1 MRYLALLFVPL
12 MLLMTQACEEK
23 IEKPEI
29 TAVKFLT
36 EVYIKR
42 NASGAIKLTHGNLK
56 RRMEKN
62 YAINSMQR
70 NVLRVQMDTVK
81 KIRIVNVD
89 MDFFRLNRHDVK
101 ASYQLIGTRN
111 DKRFIDVVMM
121 EMSYIEDEW
130 KIIDILPDRFAR

>member
-1 MRYLALLFVPL
+1 MRYLALVLLPL
-12 MLLMTQACEEK
+12 MLLTTQACDEK

-42 NASGAIKLTHGNLK
+42 SAQGAIKLTHGNLK

-70 NVLRVQMDTVK
+70 NVLRVQMDTVE

-121 EMSYIEDEW
+121 EMAYIDDEW

>member
-1 MRYLALLFVPL
+1 MRYLALFLLPL
-12 MLLMTQACEEK
+12 MLLTTQACEEK

-42 NASGAIKLTHGNLK
+42 SAQGAIKLTHGNLK

-70 NVLRVQMDTVK
+70 NVLRVQMDTVE

-121 EMSYIEDEW
+121 EMAYIEDEW